1 MKKIFLTCLCISVM
15 TVCGSSAF
23 AVSVWFSPSSPTIEA
38 GSSFDLVLIAD
49 NRGDGFNESITQ
61 FGLEI
66 LFDENLLILDA
77 VTNSGDW
84 PVLNL
89 LAGNIVQGGVGP
101 YFIAYS
107 GDELILATLHFT
119 CLGPGLATIGLAG
132 ALENSNAFELWDW
145 FSDSIY
151 YNWTYTPAI
160 INQTGG
166 STLVPEPSMWLLT
179 TLGILGL
186 AYLKRRPRRRARE
199 A

>member
-1 MKKIFLTCLCISVM
+1 MKKILFSGLCVIVVTLCASY
-15 TVCGSSAF
+15 AF
-23 AVSVWFSPSSPTIEA
+23 AISVWFSPSAPTIEA
-38 GSSFDLVLIAD
+38 GGSFDLVLIAD
-49 NRGDGFNESITQ
+49 NREEGFNEAITQ

-89 LAGNIVQGGVGP
+89 LAGNILQGGVGP

-119 CLGPGLATIGLAG
+119 CLGPGLSTIGLAG

-145 FSDSIY
+145 FSDPTY
-151 YNWTYTPAI
+151 YDWTFTPAM

-179 TLGILGL
+179 CLGL
-186 AYLKRRPRRRARE
+186 VGLAVLQRRRKQ
-199 A
+199 